1 MCSTT
6 AFAMSGTE
14 DTIVGYRL
22 GQILDG
28 FDGYPATVAD
38 LERTAN
44 LQAFVVKVHQPDGS
58 SQFQVAVVGAIL
70 LSSPGNLKDAL
81 MVIGHKMT
89 VHAKLEDIFVVDADL
104 YVPCN
109 FDINVTMDDY
119 YEKHCSCAI
128 CRGS

>member
-1 MCSTT
+1 
-6 AFAMSGTE
+6 MS
-14 DTIVGYRL
+14 DTQDTVVAYRL

-28 FDGYPATVAD
+28 FNGHPATVSD

-58 SQFQVAVVGAIL
+58 SQYQVAVVGAIL
-70 LSSPGNLKDAL
+70 LSSERILKDAL

-104 YVPCN
+104 YGPCN
-109 FDINVTMDDY
+109 FDTNETMDDY
-119 YEKHCSCAI
+119 YERS
-128 CRGS
+128 RNTQ